1 MNTTRTNG
9 NPIAKKP
16 KKMTA
21 KYNPKTYGEL
31 LTRILPSIIETE
43 EENEKALAIIW
54 DLMKKGEDNLSPEE
68 DRLFRLLVRLIE
80 DFEEKAYPMGDTAT
94 PLDTLKSLIHE
105 HGLKQKDLVDIF
117 GTQSVV
123 SEVLNGKRG
132 ISKTHARRLGDRFCI
147 PADLFI

>member
-1 MNTTRTNG
+1 MSK
-9 NPIAKKP
+9 AP
-16 KKMTA
+16 K

-31 LTRILPSIIETE
+31 LTRTLPGIIETE
-43 EENEKALAIIW
+43 EDNEKALVIIW

-123 SEVLNGKRG
+123 SEVFNGKRG
-132 ISKTHARRLGDRFCI
+132 ISKPHASRRGDRFCI